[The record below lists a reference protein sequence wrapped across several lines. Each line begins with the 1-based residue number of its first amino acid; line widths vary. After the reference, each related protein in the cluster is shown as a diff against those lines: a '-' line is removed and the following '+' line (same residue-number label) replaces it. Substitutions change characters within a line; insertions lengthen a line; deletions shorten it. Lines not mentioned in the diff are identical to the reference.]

1 MEKRKT
7 DVESH
12 FKYVTRHKEVT
23 YSQGCKR
30 MQERGDK
37 FKASVTLLKI
47 GTGGDTFTHIS
58 EGRQLQVMM
67 LPFESYG
74 KTAVS

>member
-12 FKYVTRHKEVT
+12 FKYVIRHKEVT

-47 GTGGDTFTHIS
+47 GTGEGHFHAYLRGQTTAGDD
-58 EGRQLQVMM
+58 
-67 LPFESYG
+67 
-74 KTAVS
+74 VSL